1 MRNFCK
7 AFALGCPEDYPR
19 PKTTAAKK
27 ERWLVLVFVATSA
40 GFWFAPVR
48 GRIWK
53 GLYAPIVAECSEKAW
68 NTSVIAEVPEHLR
81 FLFQTAQPCGR
92 PRVHE
97 LTHQRLHLR
106 AVLSRCE
113 ARIADGE
120 ALHTEGLH
128 ALRRE
133 ARCVA
138 WATDAGTGVCKNRF
152 ARMEGRR
159 RL

>member
-1 MRNFCK
+1 M
-7 AFALGCPEDYPR
+7 
-19 PKTTAAKK
+19 
-27 ERWLVLVFVATSA
+27 
-40 GFWFAPVR
+40 R

-53 GLYAPIVAECSEKAW
+53 GLYAPVVAECSEKAW

-120 ALHTEGLH
+120 ALHTEGFTPFGEKPDAWPGLPTPVLEYAKI
-128 ALRRE
+128 ALREWR
-133 ARCVA
+133 
-138 WATDAGTGVCKNRF
+138 DADAYSV
-152 ARMEGRR
+152 
-159 RL
+159 